1 MSRRNLSVSKKTHKH
16 LLNKLKDK
24 KILKIYNK
32 FENNLK
38 INKSF
43 IVAVSGGPDSLALS
57 FLTKIYS
64 IKKSINVEYF
74 IVNHNLRKNSLKEA
88 KLVKALLKKISVKLN
103 ILHWIGKKPKSN
115 IQSIARSK
123 RYSLLIN
130 TAKKLKTKIILL
142 GHHKGDLYENF
153 FIRILRGSGLKGL
166 VSFDKHSQIQEF
178 ELIRPLLK
186 FDKKDLIYISKNIF
200 DTYVE
205 DPSNEQ
211 EKFKRIKMRNLIKS
225 LQAEGLNFDKFDLTI
240 KNLKLANYSIEYFT
254 EKNIKDNSYFF
265 SKNKSAILNDDFFNC
280 PKEVVFRSFT
290 SVIRKIG
297 EKYYSPRGKK
307 IDNLLHLMKLN
318 RSFKLTLGSCIIRKV
333 NRSVI
338 VTKEH

>member
-1 MSRRNLSVSKKTHKH
+1 MSQKNLNVSKKTHKF
-16 LLNKLKDK
+16 LLDKLKDRRT
-24 KILKIYNK
+24 LEIYKK
-32 FENNLK
+32 FEKNLPIK
-38 INKSF
+38 KNF

-64 IKKSINVEYF
+64 IKKSINVKYY
-74 IVNHNLRKNSLKEA
+74 IVDHKLRKDSTNE
-88 KLVKALLKKISVKLN
+88 VKFVTNLLKKLSIKLN
-103 ILHWIGKKPKSN
+103 ILNWIGKKPKNN
-115 IQSIARSK
+115 IQSIARIK
-123 RYSLLIN
+123 RYDLLIKE
-130 TAKKLKTKIILL
+130 AKKFNIKSILL
-142 GHHKGDLYENF
+142 AHHRGDLQENF
-153 FIRILRGSGLKGL
+153 FIRIIRGSGLSGL
-166 VSFDKHSQIQEF
+166 VSFDKNSQIHQIN
-178 ELIRPLLK
+178 LIRPLLK

-240 KNLKLANYSIEYFT
+240 KNLKLANNSIEYFT
-254 EKNIKDNSYFF
+254 EKNVKDNSHFF
-265 SKNKSAILNDDFFNC
+265 SKNKSAILNDDFFSC

-290 SVIRKIG
+290 NVLRIIG
-297 EKYYSPRGKK
+297 KKYYPVRGKK
-307 IDNLLHLMKLN
+307 IDNLLQLIKLN
-318 RSFKLTLGSCIIRKV
+318 RPFKITLGNCIIRKV